1 MQRKSS
7 VGIGQPSK
15 RQAEI
20 LDFIG
25 GFRRKKGY
33 APSLAEIAEHL
44 GVSVPTVHQHVSYL
58 RQKNLLTTEKGKQR
72 SIQAFNNRKGGV
84 VEIPLMGLI
93 AAGGPIE
100 AIRDPRP
107 IEVPRN
113 MLSADANYYAL
124 KVAGICLA
132 VISASNLLFSLLSS
146 IATSFFAAIAASF
159 LIFSISALCFLCSAA
174 STVFSISFVRA
185 SESSI
190 PSPHP
195 GQVIVVMAK
204 LVLFVSKLRPPCECA
219 QGGNIDH
226 FFSAS
231 PSQLRPADSVTR
243 ISAVLPVTFTAR
255 FVALKTSLRLLI
267 V

>member
-72 SIQAFNNRKGGV
+72 SIQAFNNRKSGS

-107 IEVPRN
+107 IEVPKN
-113 MLSADANYYAL
+113 MLSAGANYYAL
-124 KVAGICLA
+124 KVAG
-132 VISASNLLFSLLSS
+132 
-146 IATSFFAAIAASF
+146 TSMIEDG
-159 LIFSISALCFLCSAA
+159 IFDGDIIIVREQ
-174 STVFSISFVRA
+174 STVDDGEKAVAYLPDKDAVTLKRIYR
-185 SESSI
+185 EKNRI
-190 PSPHP
+190 
-195 GQVIVVMAK
+195 K
-204 LVLFVSKLRPPCECA
+204 LVPANKSMTPFYETNVEI
-219 QGGNIDH
+219 QGK
-226 FFSAS
+226 
-231 PSQLRPADSVTR
+231 
-243 ISAVLPVTFTAR
+243 
-255 FVALKTSLRLLI
+255 VAGVIRKE
-267 V
+267 